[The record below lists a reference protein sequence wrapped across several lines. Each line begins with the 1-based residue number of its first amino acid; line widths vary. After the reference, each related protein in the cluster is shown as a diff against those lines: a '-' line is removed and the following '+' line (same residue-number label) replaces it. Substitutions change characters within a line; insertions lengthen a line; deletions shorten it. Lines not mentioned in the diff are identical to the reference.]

1 MARGVV
7 KWLGKKDRVAR
18 TVTLK
23 VRYSDFTTI
32 TRSQTLATPTSDEE
46 TIASQAVA
54 LLERTEAGTRPVR
67 LLGVGVHNFS
77 RPGEEP
83 PASTAPR
90 RNEEPRLPFEE

>member
-1 MARGVV
+1 MRRAVDEMARGVV

-32 TRSQTLATPTSDEE
+32 TRSQTLTSPTSDEE

-54 LLERTEAGTRPVR
+54 LLERTEAGTRAVR

-77 RPGEEP
+77 HPGEGP
-83 PASTAPR
+83 PARVASR
-90 RNEEPRLPFEE
+90 KQ